1 MKTLY
6 VSLPGANEQ
15 HELEIDRGTTAG
27 DVIAHLNLEGYELIK
42 PGSETNERFN
52 ENEDV
57 YSAIKDEQIL
67 KAGTPAPFG

>member
-15 HELEIDRGTTAG
+15 HEVDIDEGTTAG
-27 DVIAHLNLEGYELIK
+27 DVIAHLNLEGYELIR
-42 PGSETNERFN
+42 PDTETNEKFG
-52 ENEDV
+52 ENEDI

-67 KAGTPAPFG
+67 KAGTPTPFG